1 MNSTFSLNR
10 HTIISSLSSCF
21 SFYKL
26 KNLFSFYFFVLFLAP
41 SVLEAQTCSG
51 NVTGVLSVYEI
62 TSPNNCVGAVNST
75 GARIKTNGFITLDLS
90 NTLATGAT
98 YSITWTTFVVSSA
111 SVKVEESPDGV
122 NFSSASGSPFTV
134 AGTSYSTA
142 NITTSANTRYLRISK
157 LSGVDVYVDAVTY
170 TNQTCISLSASLTCT
185 ASATQISGHVFRDF
199 DYDGVYGAADYL
211 GIKDV
216 TVTAYNAAGTAFTG
230 TTDATGLYTISGLTA
245 TTMYRLEFNY
255 SGLGSWAST
264 TGKGTNNGTSVQF
277 VQSGNCANLG
287 LANPTDYCQA
297 DPVVVTPCYINGDP
311 MLSGTAAS
319 ADVFVGLQKSTIASA
334 YDVATTALPHTLLA
348 TGVQMGA
355 VWGVAYQRS
364 TGLIFTS
371 AFTKRHMG
379 FGSLGTGGIYTI
391 NPTTSTVI
399 PWLDV
404 QTLAGVST
412 GSNPHTGLPADLT
425 TPNNDPNAVDAV
437 GKISIGDLD
446 ISEDGKTL
454 YAVNL
459 AGRELLIIDIATKT
473 LTSRIAI
480 PDPGCSSSSDNRPF
494 GLGIKDGVV
503 YLGTVCSGESTG
515 NLSDVQGFILKLNGT
530 SFTTVVSFPIQATRT
545 TDCAGGGCDWQAW
558 TSSFNS
564 TGVFSSL
571 ILLPQPIIADIEFD
585 ANGSLI
591 VGLMDRW
598 GHIAG
603 WQNYG
608 PTGTTAISGLSSG
621 DIVRICR
628 NSDGSYSYQGNA
640 GCPLSQYSETYFD
653 GGAHLES
660 SFGGLLSLP
669 SARELIFPAVG
680 IKGGGR
686 GGIRR
691 SDNTNGGYLAEGLVY
706 NNVGLGPNT
715 GKADGLGDIEALCS
729 QAPIE
734 IGNRVWTDTDR
745 DGIQDAGESGINGLT
760 VDLYEGSTI
769 VGTTTTDANGEY
781 YFNNTNVNLNGVSG
795 LKPDSS
801 YQIRIAKT
809 QAAITSLEVTTSNI
823 NSNGSD
829 MIDND
834 AVLSGTNAV
843 IDVTLGSA
851 GQNNHTLDFG
861 FRTPQCAIIV
871 TPSVSGCYQS
881 GGQSKATVSVEVAWE
896 NAPSGDSIAVTLG
909 AQTRYIKPGT
919 QSVDYGFGIIGNQT
933 IVSPQVV
940 AFEIDANGTT
950 GSISAAFTTNSSCSD
965 TENYTAPAA
974 CPPTT
979 CSGNQTGGTV
989 FSDYN
994 ADGIKNVGETN
1005 GLSSVTVK
1013 AYDCNGSLV
1022 STTTTDAYGKYSFS
1036 GLTAGSYPIRVEF
1049 SGLPSVYG
1057 NGTTKGTNGKTTTQF
1072 VASANCNIDLGVL
1085 DPNDYCQTNPQVFI
1099 PCYVN
1104 GDPLIAGTSSSSDAT
1119 VMFPYSSSGLP
1130 NQTGGGYTAPTHI
1143 ATAAQVGTLW
1153 GTAYNKNTK
1162 RIFQSAT
1169 LKRHSGLGPQGIG
1182 GVYVTDMTNSS
1193 APIVS
1198 NFIDIVA
1205 DLGINLGSVPSN
1217 SARGLPGDKMIASN
1231 DPDVISLIGKIG
1243 IGDIDLS
1250 SGGDT
1255 LWFVNMYDKKLY
1267 AVDITAYN
1275 TDGTTKP
1282 TAANTTAFTIPDP
1295 NCTGGVARPFGLKV
1309 LNGNTF
1315 VGVVCDAST
1324 SQNKSD
1330 LRAFV
1335 YKFDGT
1341 TWTTVFN
1348 FPLTY
1353 PKGSADMNASLRDKT
1368 GWYPWTDTWAT
1379 YINQLRT
1386 IGSGGDLRYGW
1397 THPMPLLTDI
1407 EFDIDG
1413 SMVLGFGD
1421 RAGFIG
1427 GNRNYAPTGTSPFY
1441 SNHAGGDFLRAYYSN
1456 GAYVLENAAKAGPVT
1471 GFGATNNQGPGF
1483 GEFYNDNLYWSNN
1496 GSALYLDHSEIALGA
1511 LAILPGSGEVVT
1523 TAIDPVSG
1531 YNIPSDWTS
1540 NPFDAGG
1547 IIKANNATGENNS
1560 AYVVYQGEL
1569 TTNGTFGKSVGLGDL
1584 ELGCATPQYLEVG
1597 NYVWQDTNKDG
1608 VQDPCEAPLSNVTV
1622 TLWKGGT
1629 QIASTTTDSNGEYYF
1644 SDKNAAGVTW
1654 TGTGADTTL
1663 LPSMA
1668 YEVRIDT
1675 SNQAS
1680 FIKLALT
1687 TANSTANNGN
1697 DQNDNDAT
1705 TTGNY
1710 KVISFT
1716 TGVVGSVNHTLDF
1729 GFYPFCDTTL
1739 VVKDTTICNGSSV
1752 DLFTLASGVKG
1763 TLSYSTNGTTWTA
1776 LTSPTNVTPSLTTTY
1791 YIKDTL
1797 VSGCFD
1803 IDTLVITVNP
1813 EPTAPSVSSPI
1824 MNVCPATT
1832 VNLTTIASA
1841 LTPSVS
1847 GGVFEWHV
1855 SNSSSSALVS
1865 NQNTAVAGDYYLFER
1880 SPAGCYS
1887 VGLKVTVTIQVC
1899 CPPKICLPVAV
1910 TRN

>member
-1 MNSTFSLNR
+1 MNSTFSRNR

-51 NVTGVLSVYEI
+51 NVTGVLSVYEVA
-62 TSPNNCVGAVNST
+62 SPNNCVGAVNST
-75 GARIKTNGFITLDLS
+75 GTRIKTNGFITLDLS

-122 NFSSASGSPFTV
+122 NFTAASGSPFTV
-134 AGTSYSTA
+134 AGTSYSTL
-142 NITTSANTRYLRISK
+142 NITTSAHTRYLRISK

-216 TVTAYNAAGTAFTG
+216 VVTAYNVAGTAFTG

-245 TTMYRLEFNY
+245 TTTYRLEFNY
-255 SGLGSWAST
+255 SSLGSWAST

-391 NPTTSTVI
+391 NPTTSTVT

-404 QTLAGVST
+404 QTQSGVST

-480 PDPGCSSSSDNRPF
+480 PDPSCSSSSDNRPF

-545 TDCAGGGCDWQAW
+545 TDCAGGGCDWQPW

-640 GCPLSQYSETYFD
+640 GCPLSQNSETYFD

-760 VDLYEGSTI
+760 VDLYEGSTK

-843 IDVTLGSA
+843 VDVTIGGA

-940 AFEIDANGTT
+940 AFEIDANGTA

-1013 AYDCNGSLV
+1013 AYDCNGSIV

-1085 DPNDYCQTNPQVFI
+1085 DPNDYCQTNPTLYI
-1099 PCYVN
+1099 PCYVS
-1104 GDPLIAGTSSSSDAT
+1104 GDPLVAGTAASMDAN
-1119 VMFPYSSSGLP
+1119 VSVPYSYSGVP
-1130 NQTGGGYTAPTHI
+1130 GQAGYTSPTHI
-1143 ATAAQVGTLW
+1143 ATAAEVGSLW
-1153 GTAYNKNTK
+1153 GTTYNANTK
-1162 RIFQSAT
+1162 RLFQSAT
-1169 LKRHSGLGPQGIG
+1169 LHRHVGLGPQGIG
-1182 GVYVTDMTNSS
+1182 GIYVTNLTTPATPS
-1193 APIVS
+1193 VG
-1198 NFIDIVA
+1198 NFINVIT
-1205 DLGINLGSVPSN
+1205 DLGIDVVDPLNPVPSN
-1217 SARGLPGDKMIASN
+1217 SARGLTGDKTAPSN
-1231 DPDVISLIGKIG
+1231 DSLSIAYIGRTG
-1243 IGDIDLS
+1243 IGGLDLS
-1250 SGGDT
+1250 TDGND

-1267 AVDITAYN
+1267 KIDISAYN
-1275 TDGTTKP
+1275 SDGTTKP
-1282 TAANTTAFTIPDP
+1282 TAANKTAYTIPDP
-1295 NCTGGVARPFGLKV
+1295 NCTGGTARPYAVKIYKGEAY
-1309 LNGNTF
+1309 
-1315 VGVVCDAST
+1315 VGVVCDGST

-1330 LRAFV
+1330 LRAYV
-1335 YKFDGT
+1335 YKLSGS
-1341 TWTTVFN
+1341 TWTTVFD

-1353 PKGSADMNASLRDKT
+1353 PKGPAVVPNIPQIT
-1368 GWYPWTDTWAT
+1368 GWYPWTDNWNTMTTIVRDRGSNKLDWT
-1379 YINQLRT
+1379 YPT
-1386 IGSGGDLRYGW
+1386 
-1397 THPMPLLTDI
+1397 PLLSDI

-1413 SMVLGFGD
+1413 SMILALMD
-1421 RAGFIG
+1421 RTGMMSGNENYRPIG
-1427 GNRNYAPTGTSPFY
+1427 TTYSY
-1441 SNHAGGDFLRAYYSN
+1441 SNNSGGDVLKAYYSGN
-1456 GAYVLENAAKAGPVT
+1456 TYILENAAKAGPYT
-1471 GFGATNNQGPGF
+1471 GASPTNSQGPGF
-1483 GEFYNDNLYWSNN
+1483 GEFYDESLVWTYN
-1496 GSALYLDHSEIALGA
+1496 GGSPSLEHTETALGGLA
-1511 LAILPGSGEVVT
+1511 LRPGSGETIITAFDPENVATPANFYPNPFNIGGFIKGNNT
-1523 TAIDPVSG
+1523 TGAKNSG
-1531 YNIPSDWTS
+1531 YAV
-1540 NPFDAGG
+1540 FQGG
-1547 IIKANNATGENNS
+1547 ISGGVFAKAAS
-1560 AYVVYQGEL
+1560 
-1569 TTNGTFGKSVGLGDL
+1569 LGDVDIA
-1584 ELGCATPQYLEVG
+1584 CSTPQYLQVG
-1597 NYVWQDTNKDG
+1597 NYVWLDTDKDG
-1608 VQDPCEAPLSNVTV
+1608 VQDPCEAPISNVTV

-1629 QIASTTTDSNGEYYF
+1629 QIASISTDANGEYYF

-1675 SNQAS
+1675 SNQAT

-1797 VSGCFD
+1797 VIGCFD

-1824 MNVCPATT
+1824 MNVCPTTT

-1865 NQNTAVAGDYYLFER
+1865 NQNTVVAGDYYLFER